1 MILKTL
7 FKSIKPFQLISL
19 VATYLLGAGLVQYVR
34 EIHSW
39 NNLIEGLLFLILI
52 YLSVVL
58 LTNLQRLTDMKNW
71 PEGSTLI
78 EIKQTRWGI
87 ALVLAT
93 ILTTSTT
100 ILIGWMQRGVL
111 WQGFFFLISA
121 LLLIAGFYYLVL
133 IVNAYSIS
141 QLVLEVMLFVVIPP
155 ALSFFIQ
162 SRIPHPLLTQ
172 VVICLVPA
180 YLAYRVLEQL
190 KRFGSDQVREKK
202 TLVTQIGWDKAMVFH
217 NALIL
222 LTYLLFALISI
233 FGFPW
238 FLLWP
243 VFLTLPIGLLEVW
256 LMERTRRGGKPLW
269 RIMQFASVM
278 VFFFPIYLIAFAF
291 WIR

>member
-1 MILKTL
+1 MLLKTL
-7 FKSIKPFQLISL
+7 IKSIKPFQLISL

-34 EIHSW
+34 ELHSW
-39 NNLIEGLLFLILI
+39 NNFIEGLLFLILT

-58 LTNLQRLTDMKNW
+58 LTNLQRLRDMKNW
-71 PEGSTLI
+71 PDGMTLV

-93 ILTTSTT
+93 FLTTNTT
-100 ILIGWMQRGVL
+100 ILVGWMQRGVL
-111 WQGFFFLISA
+111 WQGFFFLIAA

-141 QLVLEVMLFVVIPP
+141 QLILDVMLLVVIPP

-162 SRIPHPLLTQ
+162 SRVAHPLLAQ
-172 VVICLVPA
+172 MVICLVPA
-180 YLAYRVLEQL
+180 FLAYRVLEQL

-278 VFFFPIYLIAFAF
+278 VFFLPIYLIAFAF